1 MVQPRSSETSFST
14 LEFTEHL
21 LCAMDESERHYED
34 ILVLVSFAMSLKRQ
48 GLNIGMFT
56 KGAVI
61 A

>member
-1 MVQPRSSETSFST
+1 MVQPRNSETSFST

-21 LCAMDESERHYED
+21 LCTMDESERHYED
-34 ILVLVSFAMSLKRQ
+34 ILVLVSFPMSLKRQ

>member
-1 MVQPRSSETSFST
+1 MVQPRSSEISLST
-14 LEFTEHL
+14 LELTEHL

-34 ILVLVSFAMSLKRQ
+34 ILVLVCFAMSLKRQ

-61 A
+61 S